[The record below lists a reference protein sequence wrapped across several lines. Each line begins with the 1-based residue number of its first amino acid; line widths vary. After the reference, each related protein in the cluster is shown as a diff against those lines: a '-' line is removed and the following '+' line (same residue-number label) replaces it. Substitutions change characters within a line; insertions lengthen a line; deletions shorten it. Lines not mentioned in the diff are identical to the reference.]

1 MNESRGFTSRIGF
14 ILSMAGFCIGIGN
27 LWKFPYVVGA
37 NGGGAFLIVYLIAVV
52 IIGIPLFLVEVTL
65 GRTSE
70 LSPISGMKK
79 LEGGKTTV
87 WSAIGWVETI
97 AIFLVCSFS
106 ATVIGGWSP
115 GYIFKVASGSLR
127 GLEADEIGQVFGEFA
142 GSGKCML
149 YGLAVWILLYLCLV
163 SGVKKGVEKV
173 CSVLLP
179 TLMVI
184 MIVLAIYSNTL
195 PGASEGLKWYLMP
208 DFSKIN
214 MSVIG
219 AAVTQVF
226 FSIGIGMC
234 VAFVYGSYIGKQT
247 ALPGSLTLT
256 AILDTFVAFLSGMIC
271 TPALFAFN
279 IEPTAGPSLLF
290 ITLPQ
295 LFNKMGAVVGT
306 IFGTLFMLC
315 VFAAGY
321 TSLLG
326 GTEALVAS
334 LVDSKGYSRKKAAII
349 VLVSTY
355 ILGVFVTL
363 SFGDGAVANLRIIG
377 FGFFDFIDFLAEG
390 VGLTVAAVLMYIYA
404 IWHWG
409 FKKFQTEV
417 NIGAENA
424 RIKIGNGFGPY
435 YKYIFPFILVFA
447 VYGIFHSYL
456 GG

>member
-1 MNESRGFTSRIGF
+1 MNESRGFASRIGF

-52 IIGIPLFLVEVTL
+52 VIGIPLFMVEVTL

-70 LSPISGMKK
+70 LSPIAGMKK
-79 LEGGKTTV
+79 LEGGKTTG
-87 WSAIGWVETI
+87 WSVIGWVETI
-97 AIFLVCSFS
+97 AIFLICSFS
-106 ATVIGGWSP
+106 ATIIGGWSP
-115 GYIFKVASGSLR
+115 GYIVKVASGSLR
-127 GLEADEIGQVFGEFA
+127 GLSPAEIGQVFGEFA

-149 YGLAVWILLYLCLV
+149 YGLAVWVLLYLCLV

-173 CSVLLP
+173 CSILLP
-179 TLMVI
+179 TLIVI

-195 PGASEGLKWYLMP
+195 DGASEGLKWYLTP

-234 VAFVYGSYIGKQT
+234 VAYVYGSYIGKQT
-247 ALPGSLTLT
+247 ALPSSLTLT
-256 AILDTFVAFLSGMIC
+256 AVLDTLVAFLSGMIC
-271 TPALFAFN
+271 TPALFAFG

-295 LFNKMGAVVGT
+295 LFNEMGAVVGT
-306 IFGTLFMLC
+306 LFGTLFMLC

-326 GTEALVAS
+326 GAEALVAT

-355 ILGVFVTL
+355 IVGMFVTM
-363 SFGDGAVANLRIIG
+363 SFGDGPVASLRIMG
-377 FGFFDFIDFLAEG
+377 FGLFDFIDFLAEG
-390 VGLTVAAVLMYIYA
+390 VGLTVAAVMMYIYA

-417 NIGAENA
+417 NIGDENSKF
-424 RIKIGNGFGPY
+424 KIGNGFGPY
-435 YKYIFPFILVFA
+435 YKFVVPVILAFA
-447 VYGIFHSYL
+447 VYGIFNSYL